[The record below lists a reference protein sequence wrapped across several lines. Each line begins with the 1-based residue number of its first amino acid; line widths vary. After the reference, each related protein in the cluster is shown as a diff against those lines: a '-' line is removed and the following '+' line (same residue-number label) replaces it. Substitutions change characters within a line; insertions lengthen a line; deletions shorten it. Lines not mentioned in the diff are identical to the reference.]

1 MEIGTQS
8 KRAYIIDI
16 LKVIA
21 CFFVFR
27 IHMGNVSAFTP
38 FVMFAVPIFIFIT
51 SYNYTQSCYSRD
63 TLTIKS
69 WYSAKNLTK
78 KFVRLYV
85 PYMAF
90 AICQLILI
98 FALNAG
104 YNIGNV
110 IISFFVGGYG
120 PGNYYL
126 LLMLQIILIFPF
138 LLFFNRKNPNLTLI
152 VCFVFYFAYHLFMFF
167 VFPENPNDV
176 TTIGGIIN
184 KWTFFRWIFLL
195 DCGIYFYISRDKIK
209 WWQLVLLML
218 IDVIPYILQLTTEL
232 PTLYIRGIPYHF
244 IVVGILGLC
253 IKYLRNISFGKLNRI
268 VAYLGKA
275 TWHIFLFQQ
284 LYFWLIRLLD
294 WRIGFT
300 YLSFPICFFGGILFY
315 TAQVLTSKQFK
326 RLKSNIK
333 NR

>member
-1 MEIGTQS
+1 MEIGTQN

-38 FVMFAVPIFIFIT
+38 FVLFAVPIFIFIT
-51 SYNYTQSCYSRD
+51 SYNYTQSCYLHD
-63 TLTIKS
+63 TITIKS
-69 WYSAKNLTK
+69 WFSVKNIVK
-78 KFVRLYV
+78 KIVRLYV

-98 FALNAG
+98 FTLNAG

-110 IISFFVGGYG
+110 IVSFFVGGYG

-126 LLMLQIILIFPF
+126 LLMFQIILIFPF
-138 LLFFNRKNPNLTLI
+138 LLHFNKKSPNLTFI
-152 VCFVFYFAYHLFMFF
+152 VCLVFYFAYHMIMLF

-184 KWTFFRWIFLL
+184 KWTVFRWIFLL
-195 DCGIYFYISRDKIK
+195 DCGIYFYINREKIK
-209 WWQLVLLML
+209 WWQLVLFML
-218 IDVIPYILQLTTEL
+218 IDVIPYVLFLTTDL

-244 IVVGILGLC
+244 IVGGIVGIC
-253 IKYLRNISFGKLNRI
+253 IKYLGNISFGKFNRM
-268 VAYLGKA
+268 VSYLGKA

-284 LYFWLIRLLD
+284 LYFWLITLLD
-294 WRIGFT
+294 WRIGFS
-300 YLSFPICFFGGILFY
+300 YLSFPICFFGGVLFY
-315 TAQVLTSKQFK
+315 TAQVLITKG
-326 RLKSNIK
+326 LKYQK
-333 NR
+333 NKI